1 MLGAEDMAPETGA
14 AKRRLIF
21 DPTINLGHVLTFVG
35 FIAAG
40 FGAYSTLDKRLT
52 IQEEKTSAAEMRQR
66 EQQTQVKESLQ
77 EIRADVKEVQ
87 RSINDVNRN
96 LTQPRR
102 P

>member
-1 MLGAEDMAPETGA
+1 MNNYLPSPR
-14 AKRRLIF
+14 KRLIF
-21 DPTINLGHVLTFVG
+21 DPTINLGHVLTFIG

-52 IQEEKTSAAEMRQR
+52 IQEEKTSAAESRLK
-66 EQQTQVKESLQ
+66 EQQAIVKESLQ

-87 RSINDVNRN
+87 RSINDVNRT
-96 LTQPRR
+96 LTQQQPRNR